1 MGGVWNR
8 GWIFLLAFPFISHH
22 KSFFFFLNP
31 QFITRNN
38 NIKINKQE
46 VRVLPAIP
54 KNLNPFFTSSLE
66 DAS

>member
-1 MGGVWNR
+1 MGVVWDG
-8 GWIFLLAFPFISHH
+8 GWIFLLAFSFISHH
-22 KSFFFFLNP
+22 KSFFFFNP
-31 QFITRNN
+31 QFITRSN

-46 VRVLPAIP
+46 VRVSPAIP